1 MKTPIAI
8 MTAIIRKLRRKRK
21 LSSELHSRWGD
32 VSITYPTEGSWSQ
45 WDQPSSINMN
55 DAPELPSEQRRRHSS
70 PEARHRES
78 NSSRSEPTLHS
89 GNSEGRESS
98 VDSAMTIPTG
108 HYDAKLQSRSTKEL
122 PPQKISEHHGIVSE
136 QKGLVNPW
144 DEICSS
150 DEADEDV
157 IPPPKGP
164 KRLPRELSR
173 LKLNAHM
180 DDYSRASKSPPL
192 SVTSRMRR
200 RSQQSNVTEPTAS
213 VSGTTSSKHT
223 SFTSSV
229 PSVPSEDSRH
239 MSHSPFQ
246 EQKLARRSKH
256 RETEPVREPELV
268 PSYDELYG

>member
-1 MKTPIAI
+1 

-45 WDQPSSINMN
+45 WDHPSSINMN
-55 DAPELPSEQRRRHSS
+55 VAPELPSEQRRRHSS

-78 NSSRSEPTLHS
+78 NSSRPEPTLHA
-89 GNSEGRESS
+89 GDSEGRESS

-108 HYDAKLQSRSTKEL
+108 HYDAKLRSGSTKEL
-122 PPQKISEHHGIVSE
+122 PRRKSHSTAEF
-136 QKGLVNPW
+136 
-144 DEICSS
+144 
-150 DEADEDV
+150 DEADEDI
-157 IPPPKGP
+157 IPLPKGP
-164 KRLPRELSR
+164 KRLPQELNR
-173 LKLNAHM
+173 LKLRAHM

-229 PSVPSEDSRH
+229 PSVLPEDSRH

>member
-1 MKTPIAI
+1 MKSPIAI
-8 MTAIIRKLRRKRK
+8 MTAIIRKFRTKRK

-45 WDQPSSINMN
+45 RDQPSSIKM
-55 DAPELPSEQRRRHSS
+55 DVAPQMPSEQPRRHSS

-78 NSSRSEPTLHS
+78 ASSRPEPTLQPED
-89 GNSEGRESS
+89 SEERGSS

-108 HYDAKLQSRSTKEL
+108 HYDAKLRSRPAKDL
-122 PPQKISEHHGIVSE
+122 PTQKSPEKRGIGSEHRGV
-136 QKGLVNPW
+136 VNPW
-144 DEICSS
+144 DEMCSS
-150 DEADEDV
+150 DEAEEDV

-164 KRLPRELSR
+164 KRLPRGLNP
-173 LKLNAHM
+173 LKLNAHI

-200 RSQQSNVTEPTAS
+200 CSQQSNVTELTAS
-213 VSGTTSSKHT
+213 VSGTMSSKHT

-229 PSVPSEDSRH
+229 PSVPSEERQ
-239 MSHSPFQ
+239 MPYSPFQ
-246 EQKLARRSKH
+246 EQKLARRTKP
-256 RETEPVREPELV
+256 RETEPVREQQLV

>member
-1 MKTPIAI
+1 

-45 WDQPSSINMN
+45 WDQPSSISMN
-55 DAPELPSEQRRRHSS
+55 IAPEISSEQRRRHSS

-78 NSSRSEPTLHS
+78 NSSRPEPTLHS
-89 GNSEGRESS
+89 GDSEGRESS
-98 VDSAMTIPTG
+98 VDSAMTIPTR
-108 HYDAKLQSRSTKEL
+108 HYDAKLRSRSTKVQ
-122 PPQKISEHHGIVSE
+122 PTQKISEHRGIVSE

-144 DEICSS
+144 DEICTS
-150 DEADEDV
+150 DEADEAEEDV

-164 KRLPRELSR
+164 KRLPRELNR

-180 DDYSRASKSPPL
+180 DDLSRASKSPPL

-200 RSQQSNVTEPTAS
+200 RSQQSSGTEPTAS

-229 PSVPSEDSRH
+229 PSVPPEDPRH
-239 MSHSPFQ
+239 MSYSPFQ
-246 EQKLARRSKH
+246 EQKLARRSKP
-256 RETEPVREPELV
+256 RETEPVREPVREPELV

>member
-45 WDQPSSINMN
+45 WDQPSSINM
-55 DAPELPSEQRRRHSS
+55 DVAPELPSEQRRRHSS

-78 NSSRSEPTLHS
+78 DSSRPEPTLHS
-89 GNSEGRESS
+89 GDSEGRESS

-108 HYDAKLQSRSTKEL
+108 HYDAKLRSRSTKEL

-164 KRLPRELSR
+164 KRLPRELNR
-173 LKLNAHM
+173 LKISAHM